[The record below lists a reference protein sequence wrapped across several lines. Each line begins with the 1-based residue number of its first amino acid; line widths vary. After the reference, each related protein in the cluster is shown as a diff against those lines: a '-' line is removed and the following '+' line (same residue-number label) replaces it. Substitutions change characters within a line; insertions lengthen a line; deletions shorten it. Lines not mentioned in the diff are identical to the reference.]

1 MTSLIAFLVTILIIV
16 TLHEW
21 GHYLAMRLFGVR
33 VLTFSIGFGKPL
45 FGFTNRRGE
54 RFVLSAIPLGGYVR
68 ALDRRETEVQPG
80 EEQQEFMA
88 KPAWQRVL
96 IYAAGPLMN
105 LILAA
110 LIFWALL
117 ITQGEAGR
125 VPMLDTPPANTPAAL
140 AGVQG
145 GDRILRLGEHEVA
158 TWSAVSNRLLHQV
171 GERGSVALQ
180 VQRGEVV
187 INLSLPL
194 AAWAQDPEQDPFQV
208 LGLLPEAPRAQLGE
222 VVAGGAAEVAGL
234 RVGDTITAVNGEP
247 IDNWNALVAV
257 IQANPD
263 TRVRL
268 TLERA
273 GETLSVPLTPA
284 AVQRDGQPIGQAGIR
299 VAGVQITE
307 YSALSAVPR
316 ALERVWDQSMMILSS
331 IGKLFTGQLSVKT
344 LGGPL
349 TIATVA
355 GETAAHG
362 LLTFALFLAFFSISL
377 GVLNLLPIPMLDGG
391 GMVFG
396 VAEMVLGRP
405 LPEQFVNVAYR
416 AGFVVVIGVMVMAL
430 YNDLLRHVLN

>member
-145 GDRILRLGEHEVA
+145 EIVSCG
-158 TWSAVSNRLLHQV
+158 SASMKW
-171 GERGSVALQ
+171 
-180 VQRGEVV
+180 
-187 INLSLPL
+187 P
-194 AAWAQDPEQDPFQV
+194 
-208 LGLLPEAPRAQLGE
+208 LGLRSVTGCCIRLANGVRWRCKSS
-222 VVAGGAAEVAGL
+222 VVK
-234 RVGDTITAVNGEP
+234 
-247 IDNWNALVAV
+247 W
-257 IQANPD
+257 
-263 TRVRL
+263 
-268 TLERA
+268 
-273 GETLSVPLTPA
+273 
-284 AVQRDGQPIGQAGIR
+284 
-299 VAGVQITE
+299 
-307 YSALSAVPR
+307 
-316 ALERVWDQSMMILSS
+316 
-331 IGKLFTGQLSVKT
+331 
-344 LGGPL
+344 
-349 TIATVA
+349 
-355 GETAAHG
+355 
-362 LLTFALFLAFFSISL
+362 
-377 GVLNLLPIPMLDGG
+377 
-391 GMVFG
+391 
-396 VAEMVLGRP
+396 
-405 LPEQFVNVAYR
+405 
-416 AGFVVVIGVMVMAL
+416 
-430 YNDLLRHVLN
+430 

>member
-1 MTSLIAFLVTILIIV
+1 M
-16 TLHEW
+16 
-21 GHYLAMRLFGVR
+21 
-33 VLTFSIGFGKPL
+33 
-45 FGFTNRRGE
+45 
-54 RFVLSAIPLGGYVR
+54 
-68 ALDRRETEVQPG
+68 
-80 EEQQEFMA
+80 
-88 KPAWQRVL
+88 
-96 IYAAGPLMN
+96 
-105 LILAA
+105 
-110 LIFWALL
+110 
-117 ITQGEAGR
+117 
-125 VPMLDTPPANTPAAL
+125 
-140 AGVQG
+140 
-145 GDRILRLGEHEVA
+145 
-158 TWSAVSNRLLHQV
+158 
-171 GERGSVALQ
+171 ALQ